1 MELFFS
7 NVTDPSKIKVRCGDW
22 DQKDDDIE
30 IIAHQDVAVK
40 GCLISKVILPSKV

>member
-1 MELFFS
+1 M
-7 NVTDPSKIKVRCGDW
+7 TDPSKIKVRCGDW

-40 GCLISKVILPSKV
+40 GGLISEGILAPKA